1 MSDKSSESSESSEKK
16 MTKDS
21 NGENA
26 PHLEITETILV
37 QYNIAKNDYQ
47 KDSKFLHTF
56 VQISHLVNYEKLHQK
71 ILFF

>member
-21 NGENA
+21 NGENV

-56 VQISHLVNYEKLHQK
+56 VPNQSFGQL
-71 ILFF
+71 